1 MKYYEKSILESNTLE
16 ELKSAVEYKHHNLIA
31 SQSLYSGNSLGFR
44 DTEILNDVDVCYYGC
59 SITYGLGVSVD
70 NRWTNL
76 VDNTFKFRSNNFG
89 VPGASTEDIAHLFI
103 STSKFITTKTAIF
116 LLPDTLRSTLPVEH
130 DNDVRYIKTYADF
143 THVYKRGS
151 EEYKLCDLY
160 YKIPNIVHT
169 DRTRCYIDI
178 IINWAKLKN
187 IKIIIASW
195 AWETLALLNNI
206 EFENLTILR
215 NQMLLDNNGDDGSHP
230 GVDSHKNLA
239 LNVIKVINN
248 ELQGTI

>member
-1 MKYYEKSILESNTLE
+1 M
-16 ELKSAVEYKHHNLIA
+16 
-31 SQSLYSGNSLGFR
+31 
-44 DTEILNDVDVCYYGC
+44 
-59 SITYGLGVSVD
+59 
-70 NRWTNL
+70 
-76 VDNTFKFRSNNFG
+76 
-89 VPGASTEDIAHLFI
+89 
-103 STSKFITTKTAIF
+103 
-116 LLPDTLRSTLPVEH
+116 
-130 DNDVRYIKTYADF
+130 
-143 THVYKRGS
+143 
-151 EEYKLCDLY
+151 Y

-195 AWETLALLNNI
+195 AQETLALLNNI